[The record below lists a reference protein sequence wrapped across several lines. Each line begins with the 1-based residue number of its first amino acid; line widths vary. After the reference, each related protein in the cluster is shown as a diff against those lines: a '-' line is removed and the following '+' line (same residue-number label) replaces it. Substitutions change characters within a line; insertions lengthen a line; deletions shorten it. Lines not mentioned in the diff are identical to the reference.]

1 MKQKYRKQKKR
12 GKYTK
17 KIIDDYCVIDL
28 ETTGLSWADDKI
40 IEVGILKIRNQQIID
55 KRCV

>member
-17 KIIDDYCVIDL
+17 KIIEDYCVIDL
-28 ETTGLSWADDKI
+28 KQQDYHGPMIRL
-40 IEVGILKIRNQQIID
+40 LKLEF
-55 KRCV
+55 